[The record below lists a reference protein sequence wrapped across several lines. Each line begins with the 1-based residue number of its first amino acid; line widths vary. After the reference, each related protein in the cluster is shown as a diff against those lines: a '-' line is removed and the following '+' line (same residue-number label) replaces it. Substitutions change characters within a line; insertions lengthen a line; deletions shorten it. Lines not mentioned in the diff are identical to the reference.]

1 MGDTPKPPGGRPHF
15 PPATHIRSSCGC
27 PVGPVKVVASLRSAK
42 EVMDMYMHVIMHMDQ
57 KQRPCSVRCWGA
69 WPFRLRLV
77 MRCWTHWSTLPAPF
91 VLYEWSGTGCSGRWS
106 VQPGGPTG
114 AGGELMCQRRGKRC
128 ADPLC
133 MQHCVEARSGTMKRL
148 RGVRGV
154 RGSWCG
160 AMNGGRDGW
169 GDSLAS
175 FPSRR
180 RRRKNSAVPRNAQWA
195 SHSTPKGRFESC
207 LRRSGLSKLP
217 PPASAHE
224 SAVKTRHALHR
235 EKFCMQAR
243 VHDDP
248 LPARG

>member
-1 MGDTPKPPGGRPHF
+1 MFSSVFGALAVSLEAGDAVLDSFEHPARP
-15 PPATHIRSSCGC
+15 IR
-27 PVGPVKVVASLRSAK
+27 AN
-42 EVMDMYMHVIMHMDQ
+42 
-57 KQRPCSVRCWGA
+57 
-69 WPFRLRLV
+69 
-77 MRCWTHWSTLPAPF
+77 
-91 VLYEWSGTGCSGRWS
+91 EWSGTGCSGRWS

-133 MQHCVEARSGTMKRL
+133 MQHCVEARSGTRKRL

-180 RRRKNSAVPRNAQWA
+180 RRRKNSTAARNAQWA
-195 SHSTPKGRFESC
+195 SHSSVYKTVGRGRADPGCQSYRLIPGNKGGIN
-207 LRRSGLSKLP
+207 RRSKQWVSEGTALFGQKL
-217 PPASAHE
+217 
-224 SAVKTRHALHR
+224 RILR
-235 EKFCMQAR
+235 LC
-243 VHDDP
+243 
-248 LPARG
+248 